1 MLEGIF
7 GFFEWLATLLQ
18 IVIDF
23 IVNLIENLIAFF
35 QLVPSVLVFVGSAIS
50 YLPSSIMIFA
60 TVGITV
66 SVMYLILGRDDGQ

>member
-7 GFFEWLATLLQ
+7 GFFEWLATLFQ

-23 IVNLIENLIAFF
+23 VVNLIENLIAFF
-35 QLVPSVLVFVGSAIS
+35 QLIPSVLVFVGSAIS

>member
-35 QLVPSVLVFVGSAIS
+35 QLIPSVLVFVGSAIS

>member
-7 GFFEWLATLLQ
+7 GFFEWLSTLFQ

-35 QLVPSVLVFVGSAIS
+35 QLIPSVLVFVGSAIS

>member
-7 GFFEWLATLLQ
+7 GFFEWLSTLFQ

-23 IVNLIENLIAFF
+23 VVNLIENLISFF
-35 QLVPSVLVFVGSAIS
+35 QLIPSVLVFISSAIT
-50 YLPSSIMIFA
+50 YLPNSIAIFA

-66 SVMYLILGRDDGQ
+66 SIMYLILGRDDGQ